1 MTAEK
6 GYGKL
11 DKRRDD
17 MPYKSRDDK
26 RKHDRDYTKKRRGTT
41 ERDDIIGTTGITDR
55 RVEHLAQSLID
66 PVKRSKLILLSN
78 ALNKTMTGM
87 DGKPLKLGKMVHYG
101 YYLGKRVFEGE
112 YGFAFDEIKEL
123 L

>member
-17 MPYKSRDDK
+17 MPYKSGDDK
-26 RKHDRDYTKKRRGTT
+26 RKHDRDYIRQKRGTT
-41 ERDDIIGTTGITDR
+41 ERDDIIGTTDR
-55 RVEHLAQSLID
+55 RVLHLAQSLID

-78 ALNKTMTGM
+78 ALNKTMTGL
-87 DGKPLKLGKMVHYG
+87 DGKPLRLSSIVHYG

-112 YGFAFDEIKEL
+112 YGFAFDKIKEL